1 MNRHRTLLKTAAAL
15 PLAATLLDAKPGA
28 GVAAALA
35 ALVSLGVL
43 CVDWSRRG

>member
-1 MNRHRTLLKTAAAL
+1 MNRRRTLLKTAAAL

-28 GVAAALA
+28 GVAAAL
-35 ALVSLGVL
+35 VSLGVL